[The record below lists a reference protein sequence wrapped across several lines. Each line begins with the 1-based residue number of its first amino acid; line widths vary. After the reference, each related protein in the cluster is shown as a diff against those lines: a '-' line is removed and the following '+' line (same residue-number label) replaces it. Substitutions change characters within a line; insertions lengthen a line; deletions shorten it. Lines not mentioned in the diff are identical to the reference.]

1 MVQKITWHWKQDD
14 PLNHAMNYLLTT
26 YFHLRLMS
34 IPGRPTVHVTFH
46 AFHPEKWFPNHTLAH
61 LPCDLQELDNVAVSA
76 AIWSIWIYPSVN
88 MNVPHCPTWTIHQ
101 WRAWAAWVKPCYL
114 SPGLFAPLAQICWD
128 VKKIK
133 KISHVE
139 TSNEVGNLEWC
150 TKVAKTMWEHREGQV
165 YQIPKRRNS
174 VPRETPTRG
183 PCHHATPKKTRKT
196 TSLCSPHLLSYNGCK
211 WWVMWRVWI
220 PCNSS

>member
-26 YFHLRLMS
+26 YFHLWLMS

-101 WRAWAAWVKPCYL
+101 WRAWAAWVKPCYF

-128 VKKIK
+128 AKKT
-133 KISHVE
+133 SHVE

-150 TKVAKTMWEHREGQV
+150 TKVAKRTSNIGKGQSLSDSEASSS
-165 YQIPKRRNS
+165 PSPGNS
-174 VPRETPTRG
+174 SRG
-183 PCHHATPKKTRKT
+183 PCHRVTPKKTKKT
-196 TSLCSPHLLSYNGCK
+196 TSLCSPHLLSYNGCT
-211 WWVMWRVWI
+211 
-220 PCNSS
+220 

>member
-1 MVQKITWHWKQDD
+1 MINMCVLIFYSTSLRSIHGRLHSVDTGYTYCLSPCWQTKAATKGNNHGMVQKITWHWKQDD

-88 MNVPHCPTWTIHQ
+88 MNVPHYSNLDDTSMTRMSRMSQ
-101 WRAWAAWVKPCYL
+101 TL
-114 SPGLFAPLAQICWD
+114 LLGL
-128 VKKIK
+128 
-133 KISHVE
+133 
-139 TSNEVGNLEWC
+139 
-150 TKVAKTMWEHREGQV
+150 QV
-165 YQIPKRRNS
+165 YS
-174 VPRETPTRG
+174 
-183 PCHHATPKKTRKT
+183 
-196 TSLCSPHLLSYNGCK
+196 HLWLEYAG
-211 WWVMWRVWI
+211 M
-220 PCNSS
+220 